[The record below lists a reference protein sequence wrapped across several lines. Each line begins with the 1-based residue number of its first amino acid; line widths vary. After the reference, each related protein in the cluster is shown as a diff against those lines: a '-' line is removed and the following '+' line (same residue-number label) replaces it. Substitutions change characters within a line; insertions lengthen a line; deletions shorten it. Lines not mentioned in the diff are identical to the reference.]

1 MTGILGKT
9 ITDYFNGFLS
19 TLAENSG
26 LLFWKAVG
34 ILLII
39 VGGKL
44 VLNLISQLTARQIKK
59 SEEMPEMQARRV
71 QTMMTMT
78 RSTFRYVV
86 YGICALMILAQL
98 GFGNAINNLL
108 LSAGIGSLALGI
120 GAQSLIKDVVT
131 GFFMMFEKQ
140 FSVGDYVKLD
150 DIEGTVTATAMRVT
164 YLKNFAGQQIII
176 PNGSIGR
183 VINYSRMDSLA
194 KVTVSTPYEAD
205 SRQVM
210 EILDQAVKTYAKQ
223 VKEII
228 VEEPKVQGITEL
240 ADSSVNITV
249 ICRTQPLRHWEV
261 ERGLRLAVKE
271 ALDEAGIGIPYPQQ
285 DVHLKMEAEDSSQ
298 PN

>member
-1 MTGILGKT
+1 
-9 ITDYFNGFLS
+9 
-19 TLAENSG
+19 
-26 LLFWKAVG
+26 
-34 ILLII
+34 
-39 VGGKL
+39 
-44 VLNLISQLTARQIKK
+44 
-59 SEEMPEMQARRV
+59 MQARRV

-78 RSTFRYVV
+78 RSTFRYIV
-86 YGICALMILAQL
+86 YGICTLMILAQL

-150 DIEGTVTATAMRVT
+150 DVEGTVTATAMRVT

-194 KVTVSTPYEAD
+194 KITVGTPYEAD
-205 SRQVM
+205 TRQVM
-210 EILDQAVKTYAKQ
+210 EVLDQAVKAYAKE
-223 VKEII
+223 VKDIL
-228 VEEPKVQGITEL
+228 VEEPKIQGITDL

-249 ICRTQPLRHWEV
+249 ICRTLPCCHWEV

-271 ALDEAGIGIPYPQQ
+271 ALDKAGIGIPYPQQ
-285 DVHLKMEAEDSSQ
+285 DVHLKMEKEEGSQ